1 MSGIASGIGKIFATV
16 TNSAVKIGQ
25 AVAGVGSTLFTAGA
39 SSGAGP
45 MAAGGL
51 SGLVQSFTGKGVL
64 GNILTGA
71 IGQAGFGALAG
82 GAIGALTG
90 QGFGKGALMGGLTG
104 AVTGGLGGLAG
115 AAGLGAQPQAVD
127 GITTGSTPTGMVPT
141 GSTGRVPSTIN
152 ATQSVSGAPQAAM
165 GQTAAQVAA
174 SAPSA
179 SGGFMGGL
187 GKFLTSETGGGL
199 IAGLGKGLGAYMD
212 QKAKADESQKDRDF
226 IRDKEQ
232 RLQDSYNV
240 DPASLP
246 GNGYQPPQPDQS
258 RPTPTQKYARR
269 RYSYDPIQGRIV
281 MQGG

>member
-1 MSGIASGIGKIFATV
+1 MSSIVSGIGKIFTTV
-16 TNSAVKIGQ
+16 TQTAVKVGQ

-39 SSGAGP
+39 ASGAGP
-45 MAAGGL
+45 MAGGGFTSL
-51 SGLVQSFTGKGVL
+51 IKNFTGGGVL
-64 GNILTGA
+64 GNVLSGA
-71 IGQAGFGALAG
+71 VTQAGFGALAG

-90 QGFGKGALMGGLTG
+90 QGFAKGAMMGGLTG

-115 AAGLGAQPQAVD
+115 AAGLGAQPPGVD

-174 SAPSA
+174 SAPAA
-179 SGGFMGGL
+179 SGGIMSGL
-187 GKFLTSETGGGL
+187 GRFMTSEAGGGL
-199 IAGLGKGLGAYMD
+199 LAGLGKGLGAYMD

-269 RYSYDPIQGRIV
+269 RYSYSPEQGRII